1 MGGLE
6 RAPPTPPTLVAS
18 RGTRDAPRFTAC
30 HHSCTLARLERACDR
45 RRVLG
50 YTRRQ
55 LVIVVSLVAG
65 GAAGLAIDHW
75 RHANPDVVAYLETL
89 DRAPAT
95 VREPGTRRLSARARD
110 APHASAPAPS
120 REARGPAPSA
130 RDGGRA
136 RPARA
141 DDATPLDINLASAAE
156 LERLPGVGPALA
168 ARIVDV
174 RAREGPFGSV
184 DDLRRVRGVGVA
196 TLDRLRP
203 RLAVNTP

>member
-1 MGGLE
+1 M
-6 RAPPTPPTLVAS
+6 
-18 RGTRDAPRFTAC
+18 
-30 HHSCTLARLERACDR
+30 
-45 RRVLG
+45 LG

-55 LVIVVSLVAG
+55 LVIVVSLAAG

-95 VREPGTRRLSARARD
+95 VGEPVTRRLSARAQD
-110 APHASAPAPS
+110 APHASAPAPA
-120 REARGPAPSA
+120 RGARGPAPSA

-136 RPARA
+136 RPVRA
-141 DDATPLDINLASAAE
+141 DDATPLDVNLASAAQ

-196 TLDRLRP
+196 TLERLRP
-203 RLAVNTP
+203 RLVVTTP

>member
-1 MGGLE
+1 
-6 RAPPTPPTLVAS
+6 
-18 RGTRDAPRFTAC
+18 
-30 HHSCTLARLERACDR
+30 
-45 RRVLG
+45 VLG

-65 GAAGLAIDHW
+65 GAGGLAIDHW
-75 RHANPDVVAYLETL
+75 RHANPDAVAYLETL

-95 VREPGTRRLSARARD
+95 VREPVTRRLSARAQD

-141 DDATPLDINLASAAE
+141 DDATPLDVNLASAAE

-196 TLDRLRP
+196 TLERLRP

>member
-1 MGGLE
+1 
-6 RAPPTPPTLVAS
+6 
-18 RGTRDAPRFTAC
+18 
-30 HHSCTLARLERACDR
+30 
-45 RRVLG
+45 VLG

-65 GAAGLAIDHW
+65 GATGLAIDHW

-95 VREPGTRRLSARARD
+95 AREPVARRVIARAPD

-120 REARGPAPSA
+120 RDARGSAPS

-136 RPARA
+136 RPVRA
-141 DDATPLDINLASAAE
+141 DDATPLDVNLASAAE

-184 DDLRRVRGVGVA
+184 DDLRRVRGVGGA
-196 TLDRLRP
+196 TLERLRP
-203 RLAVNTP
+203 RLVVNTP

>member
-1 MGGLE
+1 
-6 RAPPTPPTLVAS
+6 
-18 RGTRDAPRFTAC
+18 
-30 HHSCTLARLERACDR
+30 
-45 RRVLG
+45 VLG

-65 GAAGLAIDHW
+65 GAAGLAIDQW
-75 RHANPDVVAYLETL
+75 RHANPDVVAYLETF

-95 VREPGTRRLSARARD
+95 VVEPVTRRLSARAQD
-110 APHASAPAPS
+110 APHASAPAPA
-120 REARGPAPSA
+120 REARGLASSA

-136 RPARA
+136 RPAARA
-141 DDATPLDINLASAAE
+141 DDATPLDVNLASAEE

-168 ARIVDV
+168 ARIIDV

-196 TLDRLRP
+196 TLERLRP
-203 RLAVNTP
+203 RLVVVTTP

>member
-1 MGGLE
+1 
-6 RAPPTPPTLVAS
+6 
-18 RGTRDAPRFTAC
+18 
-30 HHSCTLARLERACDR
+30 
-45 RRVLG
+45 VLG

-65 GAAGLAIDHW
+65 GAVGLAIDHW

-95 VREPGTRRLSARARD
+95 VREPVARRPSARVQD
-110 APHASAPAPS
+110 PPHASAPAPS

-141 DDATPLDINLASAAE
+141 DDATPLDVNLASAAE

-196 TLDRLRP
+196 TLERLRP

>member
-1 MGGLE
+1 
-6 RAPPTPPTLVAS
+6 V
-18 RGTRDAPRFTAC
+18 F
-30 HHSCTLARLERACDR
+30 
-45 RRVLG
+45 G

-75 RHANPDVVAYLETL
+75 RRANPDVVAYLETL

-95 VREPGTRRLSARARD
+95 AREPVVPRLSARAQD
-110 APHASAPAPS
+110 SSHASTPAPS
-120 REARGPAPSA
+120 RASRGPAPPG
-130 RDGGRA
+130 RHGGRA

-141 DDATPLDINLASAAE
+141 DDATPLDVNLASAAE

-184 DDLRRVRGVGVA
+184 DDLRRVRGVGGA
-196 TLDRLRP
+196 TLERLRP
-203 RLAVNTP
+203 RLIVTTP